1 MNLLTTFLLTLN
13 IETVRFLSGLQC
25 DMNSEDDSKGMGSPS
40 VLWRR
45 LLGAKALAV
54 IGLLL
59 ILSGGLAFLNA
70 LGLGGGYF
78 PAALVAF
85 GTVLLLVGFLKGM
98 FKI

>member
-1 MNLLTTFLLTLN
+1 MFW
-13 IETVRFLSGLQC
+13 R
-25 DMNSEDDSKGMGSPS
+25 
-40 VLWRR
+40 RR

-78 PAALVAF
+78 PAALVVF
-85 GTVLLLVGFLKGM
+85 GQSFFLLPFLKGI
-98 FKI
+98 FKIWQ

>member
-1 MNLLTTFLLTLN
+1 MF
-13 IETVRFLSGLQC
+13 
-25 DMNSEDDSKGMGSPS
+25 
-40 VLWRR
+40 WRR

-78 PAALVAF
+78 PAALVVF
-85 GTVLLLVGFLKGM
+85 GQSFFLLPF
-98 FKI
+98 

>member
-1 MNLLTTFLLTLN
+1 M
-13 IETVRFLSGLQC
+13 S
-25 DMNSEDDSKGMGSPS
+25 SEDDFRGRASPS
-40 VLWRR
+40 VFWRR

-78 PAALVAF
+78 PAALVVF
-85 GTVLLLVGFLKGM
+85 GAVLLLIAFLKGI
-98 FKI
+98 FKIWQ